1 MDLVSIAQVVTPVL
15 QTVFIVV
22 IGLGYFYTIR
32 ATQTMIKEMRTEH
45 TAGGGRPLITVS
57 ENYANLPDMSLIVQN
72 VGQGPAKD
80 ITFDFSKPVRSSDGQ
95 VLSDLPF
102 FSEGLTSLAPGA
114 AIGCYWDSLDNLLPA
129 IKEGRV
135 ASDITVTVRYKD
147 LNLTPYEHQWDVNP
161 RLYEGITNVDYNSM
175 NDLVNVV
182 RRIAEEGIGSNG
194 KQTG

>member
-1 MDLVSIAQVVTPVL
+1 MDLVSIAQVVNPIL

-32 ATQTMIKEMRTEH
+32 ATQTMVQEMRTEH
-45 TAGGGRPLITVS
+45 TAGGGRPLVTVT
-57 ENYANLPDMSLIVQN
+57 ENYANLPDMSIIVQN

-80 ITFDFSKPVRSSDGQ
+80 ITFEFSEPIQSSDGQ

-102 FSEGLTSLAPGA
+102 FAEGLTSLAPEA

-161 RLYEGITNVDYNSM
+161 RLYEGIRNVDYNNI

-182 RRIAEEGIGSNG
+182 RRIAEEGIGTNG
-194 KQTG
+194 RKVQ

>member
-1 MDLVSIAQVVTPVL
+1 MNPVL

-22 IGLGYFYTIR
+22 IGIGYFYTIR
-32 ATQTMIKEMRTEH
+32 ATQIVQEMRTEH
-45 TAGGGRPLITVS
+45 IAGGVRPLITVF
-57 ENYANLPDMSLIVQN
+57 ENYANLPHMSLIVQN

-80 ITFDFSKPVRSSDGQ
+80 ITFEFSEPIKSSDGQ
-95 VLSDLPF
+95 VLSELPF

-114 AIGCYWDSLDNLLPA
+114 KIGCYWDSLDNLLPA
-129 IKEGRV
+129 IKEGKV

-161 RLYEGITNVDYNSM
+161 RLYEGIRNVDYNNI

-182 RRIAEEGIGSNG
+182 RKIAEEGIGRNG
-194 KQTG
+194 RQAE

>member
-1 MDLVSIAQVVTPVL
+1 MDLVSIAQVVNPIL
-15 QTVFIVV
+15 QTAFIVV

-32 ATQTMIKEMRTEH
+32 ATQTMIQEMRTEH

-57 ENYANLPDMSLIVQN
+57 ENYASLPNMSIIVQN

-80 ITFDFSKPVRSSDGQ
+80 ITFDFSEPVKSSDGQ

-102 FSEGLTSLAPGA
+102 FAEGLTSLAPGA

-129 IKEGRV
+129 IKEGKV
-135 ASDITVTVRYKD
+135 ASDITVTVRYRD
-147 LNLTPYEHQWDVNP
+147 LNLKPYEHQWDVNP
-161 RLYEGITNVDYNSM
+161 RLYEGISNVDYNNM

-182 RRIAEEGIGSNG
+182 RKISEEGIGSNG
-194 KQTG
+194 KRAG